1 MLVTALTL
9 VGYSVGISLVSSGIK
24 KKCDTKAADNIKKKI
39 AVLPEGHTD
48 QEEQDIIKQESIRSV
63 AKYSI
68 ATGLVG
74 VAGAVVS
81 TAIICNFD
89 APKNS
94 TPCICT
100 SDDTPVDIHVAE
112 DSTTVNVDGVQGTS
126 F

>member
-24 KKCDTKAADNIKKKI
+24 KRCDKKAAEKIASRI
-39 AVLPEGHTD
+39 AVLPEEHTEKD
-48 QEEQDIIKQESIRSV
+48 EQDIIKQESIRSV

-74 VAGAVVS
+74 ALAS
-81 TAIICNFD
+81 TAIICSFD
-89 APKNS
+89 APKVPEI
-94 TPCICT
+94 TAEPG
-100 SDDTPVDIHVAE
+100 VDVDVAN
-112 DSTTVNVDGVQGTS
+112 DSTTVTVDGVQVTS

>member
-24 KKCDTKAADNIKKKI
+24 KRCDKKAAENIASRI
-39 AVLPEGHTD
+39 AVLPEEHTEKD
-48 QEEQDIIKQESIRSV
+48 EQEIIKQESIRSV

-74 VAGAVVS
+74 VAGALAS
-81 TAIICNFD
+81 TAIICSFD
-89 APKNS
+89 APKVPEIS
-94 TPCICT
+94 AEPG
-100 SDDTPVDIHVAE
+100 VDVDVTD
-112 DSTTVNVDGVQGTS
+112 DSTTVTVDGVQVTS